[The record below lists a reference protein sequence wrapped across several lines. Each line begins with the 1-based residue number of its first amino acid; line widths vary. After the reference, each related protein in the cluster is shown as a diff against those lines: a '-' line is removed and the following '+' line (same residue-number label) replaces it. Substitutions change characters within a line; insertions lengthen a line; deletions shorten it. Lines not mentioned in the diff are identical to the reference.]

1 MNQESR
7 IPSGASLQPQG
18 LPILL
23 CEPDSESRAQ
33 LMQLLAEDGYRVTPA
48 ETVEQLFKRSNWS
61 DYFLIILE
69 HDLPDGK
76 IEDVLPRLKQLAP
89 AAELLVITSR
99 TRIENM
105 IIAFRTGVADY
116 FVKPIDPDLLRSSIR
131 RILQNQ
137 NVSTELLQ
145 TQAQLKAIVD
155 TAIEA
160 VITINRSGMIQSF
173 NPAAEKMFGYQAHE
187 ILNRNIS
194 LLTPDSIRPVHDQ
207 FITRYLETGKAS
219 IIGSRRELMA
229 RRRDGSL
236 FPIEISVT
244 DLPQFGLFAGIVGD
258 ISERKQA
265 EQKQADLTRA
275 VAAAAQQERRQ
286 LADILHDHLQQVLVG
301 VRIHLDIAKNDTTD
315 DFIRQTLVRADE
327 LLNQGIEITRS
338 LTAELNPV
346 VLHEEGLITALEW
359 LSQNMRERYNLHVTL
374 DLDRRA
380 DPQQESTR
388 VALYECIR
396 ELLFNVVKHS
406 ETSQA
411 RVCISLLPDN
421 KIEIVVSDNGVGFDT
436 EQLDHQISDA
446 SGIGLSNIEFRLSLI
461 NGKFWLESS
470 RGQGT
475 VARIIAAL
483 DPIETTPLLAE
494 T

>member
-1 MNQESR
+1 M
-7 IPSGASLQPQG
+7 PTGASLQPQG

-23 CEPDSESRAQ
+23 CEPSPESRAQ

-48 ETVEQLFKRSNWS
+48 ETVEQLFNRNNWS

-116 FVKPIDPDLLRSSIR
+116 FVKPIDPDLFRSSIK

-137 NVSTELLQ
+137 NVSSELLQ

-160 VITINRSGMIQSF
+160 VITINRSGLIQSF

-187 ILNRNIS
+187 ILNQNIS
-194 LLTPDSIRPVHDQ
+194 LLTPDPIRVVHDQ
-207 FITRYLETGKAS
+207 YITRYLETGKAS

-244 DLPQFGLFAGIVGD
+244 DLPQFGLFAGIIGD

-265 EQKQADLTRA
+265 EQKQEDLTRA
-275 VAAAAQQERRQ
+275 VAVAAQQERRQ

-315 DFIRQTLVRADE
+315 DFIKQTLVRADE

-359 LSQNMRERYNLHVTL
+359 LSHNMRERYNLNVTL
-374 DLDRRA
+374 DLDHRA
-380 DPQQESTR
+380 DPQNDTTK

-406 ETSQA
+406 ETTEA
-411 RVCISLLPDN
+411 RVCMSLLPEN

-436 EQLDHQISDA
+436 QQLDHQISDA

-461 NGKFWLESS
+461 KGKFRLQSS
-470 RGQGT
+470 HGEGT
-475 VARIIAAL
+475 VARIIASL
-483 DPIETTPLLAE
+483 NPIETTSMLAE

>member
-1 MNQESR
+1 M
-7 IPSGASLQPQG
+7 PSGASLQPQG

-23 CEPDSESRAQ
+23 CEPAPESRAQ

-48 ETVEQLFKRSNWS
+48 ETVTQLFNRNNWS

-116 FVKPIDPDLLRSSIR
+116 FVKPIDPDLFRSSIK

-137 NVSTELLQ
+137 NVSSELLQ

-155 TAIEA
+155 TAIEG
-160 VITINRSGMIQSF
+160 VITINRSGLIQSF

-187 ILNRNIS
+187 ILNQNIS
-194 LLTPDSIRPVHDQ
+194 LLTPDPIRVVHDQ
-207 FITRYLETGKAS
+207 YITRYLETGKGS

-265 EQKQADLTRA
+265 EQKQEDLTRA
-275 VAAAAQQERRQ
+275 VAVAAQQERRQ

-315 DFIRQTLVRADE
+315 DFIKQTLVRADE

-346 VLHEEGLITALEW
+346 VLHEEGLVTALEW
-359 LSQNMRERYNLHVTL
+359 LSHNMRERYNLNVTL

-380 DPQQESTR
+380 DPQNDTTK

-406 ETSQA
+406 ETTEA
-411 RVCISLLPDN
+411 RVCMSLLPEN

-436 EQLDHQISDA
+436 QQLDHQISDA

-461 NGKFWLESS
+461 KGKFRLQSS
-470 RGQGT
+470 RGEGT
-475 VARIIAAL
+475 VARIIASL
-483 DPIETTPLLAE
+483 TPIESTPLLAE

>member
-1 MNQESR
+1 M
-7 IPSGASLQPQG
+7 PSEGSLQPQG
-18 LPILL
+18 LPVLL
-23 CEPDSESRAQ
+23 VEPDPESRDL
-33 LMQLLAEDGYRVTPA
+33 LMQLLTGDGYRVDTA
-48 ETVEQLFKRSNWS
+48 QTVAQLLNRRNWS

-69 HDLPDGK
+69 HDLPDGN
-76 IEDVLPRLKQLAP
+76 IEEVLPRLKQLSP
-89 AAELLVITSR
+89 ASELLVITSR

-105 IIAFRTGVADY
+105 IIAFRNGIADY
-116 FVKPIDPDLLRSSIR
+116 FVKPIDPDLFRSSIR

-137 NVSTELLQ
+137 SVSSELLQ
-145 TQAQLKAIVD
+145 TQAELKAIVD
-155 TAIEA
+155 TALEA
-160 VITINRSGMIQSF
+160 VITINRSGLIQSF

-187 ILNRNIS
+187 ILNQNIS
-194 LLTPDSIRPVHDQ
+194 LLTPDSIRAVHDQ
-207 FITRYLETGKAS
+207 FITRYLETGKGS

-229 RRRDGSL
+229 RHRNGNL

-275 VAAAAQQERRQ
+275 VAVAAQQERRQ

-301 VRIHLDIAKNDTTD
+301 VRIHLDIAKNDTAD
-315 DFIRQTLVRADE
+315 EFVRQTLNRADE

-346 VLHEEGLITALEW
+346 VLHEEGLVTALEW
-359 LSQNMRERYNLHVTL
+359 LSHNMRERYNLNVTL

-380 DPQQESTR
+380 DPQQDSTK

-406 ETSQA
+406 ETSEA
-411 RVCISLLPDN
+411 RVCISLLPEN

-461 NGKFWLESS
+461 NGKFRLESS
-470 RGQGT
+470 QGQGT
-475 VARIIAAL
+475 VARIVASL
-483 DPIETTPLLAE
+483 DPIESTSLLTE
-494 T
+494 P